1 MSSLEGLGF
10 VSLYKAFLSPFQYLF
25 PSLLLIRVENFL
37 STALVWLN
45 LHNTGEKYTGDKITF
60 LHLCTKLYPV
70 FLPEKDYFLMWTA
83 FCALI
88 KKKAV
93 CNFILFFKEV
103 ECGRKD
109 YQRFHAVKFTRGR
122 KSLLVYSPQIPLG
135 TNSPVLYQERPV
147 ASNPTTCLSNF
158 DGRKKVNMME

>member
-10 VSLYKAFLSPFQYLF
+10 VSLYKAFLSLFQYLF
-25 PSLLLIRVENFL
+25 SSLLLIRVENFL

-60 LHLCTKLYPV
+60 FHLCRKLYPV
-70 FLPEKDYFLMWTA
+70 FLPEKDYSLMWTA

-93 CNFILFFKEV
+93 CNFIFFFKEV
-103 ECGRKD
+103 GCGRKD

-122 KSLLVYSPQIPLG
+122 KLLLVYSPRIPLG
-135 TNSPVLYQERPV
+135 ANSPVLYQEHPV